1 MFTIDALKAAFPGY
15 EIVAHHGT
23 EESEQ
28 ALLFD
33 REEKTWALAVLHHGE
48 GKEWK
53 KAAYANLGP
62 TEARRHYL
70 DHIRGDVESR
80 SGSGDAS
87 AR

>member
-23 EESEQ
+23 EGAEQ

-48 GKEWK
+48 GKEWT
-53 KAAYANLGP
+53 KAAYANMGL
-62 TEARRHYL
+62 TEARQHYL

-80 SGSGDAS
+80 SDAVDRS
-87 AR
+87 VR